1 MSTIKKRGLGRGL
14 ATLLSDLSVETVTT
28 HKPVSTQTVLQTLPM
43 DVLQRGKYQ
52 PRKTMDQAA
61 LQELAISIKT
71 SGIIQP
77 LVVRHMGSQR
87 YEIIAGER
95 RWRAAQ
101 LAGLSEVPVIIKEI
115 DDHQASAL
123 ALIENIQREDL
134 NPLEEAQA
142 LERLIQE
149 FDLTHEAVANLVGK
163 SRVTITNLLR
173 ILNLNPDVQ
182 KLLEQ
187 NKIELGHAKALLA
200 LTGTQ
205 QTQAATQS
213 VSLGFSVRE
222 LERYIHHLQTSASPK
237 KQEVLPADIRHLQT
251 RLSEKLGAKVTL
263 THSEKGKGTIL
274 ICYNNLDEL
283 DGILNHFNL
292 K

>member
-28 HKPVSTQTVLQTLPM
+28 PKAISTQTVLQTLPM

-52 PRKTMDQAA
+52 PRKTMNQDA

-71 SGIIQP
+71 SGVIQP

-142 LERLIQE
+142 L
-149 FDLTHEAVANLVGK
+149 
-163 SRVTITNLLR
+163 
-173 ILNLNPDVQ
+173 
-182 KLLEQ
+182 
-187 NKIELGHAKALLA
+187 LA

-205 QTQAATQS
+205 QSIAATQS
-213 VSLGFSVRE
+213 VSQGFSVRE

-237 KQEVLPADIRHLQT
+237 KQEVLSADIRHFQT